1 MLGRALRPP
10 LFWARAFCPAGVL
23 VNVGPR
29 LWYGGGR
36 RAQSPATG
44 EVKPWHRTA
53 GTPNALKNWT
63 TKPCWP
69 RYALAERRVLGAL
82 LNPARIA
89 ESSTTALQGVW
100 KITGEL
106 QQELA
111 RRTGAR
117 GHGGRRPFCMDAVL
131 IADGFAPLRRDILA
145 HAHTEYLLP
154 GGGAA
159 PKSSFASLMLL
170 ELLMRHED
178 MHALCVRQV
187 AATLR
192 DSVFAQVRW
201 PWRRWGWT
209 GPST

>member
-1 MLGRALRPP
+1 MAQDSWDAERFEELDNEAL
-10 LFWARAFCPAGVL
+10 LA
-23 VNVGPR
+23 
-29 LWYGGGR
+29 
-36 RAQSPATG
+36 
-44 EVKPWHRTA
+44 EV
-53 GTPNALKNWT
+53 
-63 TKPCWP
+63 C
-69 RYALAERRVLGAL
+69 LAERRVLGAL

-154 GGGAA
+154 GGGGTPKAA
-159 PKSSFASLMLL
+159 LQA
-170 ELLMRHED
+170 
-178 MHALCVRQV
+178 
-187 AATLR
+187 
-192 DSVFAQVRW
+192 
-201 PWRRWGWT
+201 
-209 GPST
+209 